1 MIEAGLLIHGEGIA
15 VPYDRFRDRVMF
27 PIHDRAGRVVAFG
40 GRAMEPGAKAKY
52 LNSPETSL
60 FHKGA
65 LLFNHHRARK
75 TAHERG
81 EIIVVE
87 GYIDAIAM
95 SEAGFANVVA
105 PLGTALTPDQCA
117 LLWAMAPEP
126 ILCFD
131 GDNAGR
137 KAAFRAI
144 ETALPLI
151 GAGKS
156 LRFALL
162 PEGQDPDDLIRAGGA
177 AAMTEVL
184 KGARAFAD
192 MLFQRESDGQQFD
205 TPESRAALE
214 RRLTDAVEPDRRRSP
229 PPSLSGRPAA
239 PPDRVFRRGPAGRT
253 PTREWRRGPFERR
266 GTPFPPRGPRIGLAE
281 APLPRAEQARP
292 QGAGAGARD
301 HDSGDRRSVIPRF
314 SRRTGRSWRRWSSP
328 ARGSP
333 PSVTRSS
340 PRRPRR
346 CNRRRRSREALEA
359 GGRAE
364 ERDRILAACRADA
377 QLVVPAGGRGA
388 FRRRACAAA
397 KPGLASAGRRVK

>member
-1 MIEAGLLIHGEGIA
+1 MIEAGLLVHGEGIA

-27 PIHDRAGRVVAFG
+27 PIHDRAGRVIAFG
-40 GRAMEPGAKAKY
+40 GRAMEPGATAKY
-52 LNSPETSL
+52 LNSPETTL

-75 TAHERG
+75 AAHDRD

-87 GYIDAIAM
+87 GYIDTIAM

-105 PLGTALTPDQCA
+105 PLGTALTSDQCA

-151 GAGKS
+151 GAAKS

-177 AAMTEVL
+177 PAMAEVL
-184 KGARAFAD
+184 KGARTFAD
-192 MLFQRESDGQQFD
+192 MLFQRESDGHGFD

-214 RRLTDAVEPDRRRSP
+214 RRLDGRRRPDRRRHP
-229 PPSLSGRPAA
+229 PPALSGGYEA
-239 PPDRVFRRGPAGRT
+239 PPRCVFRRG
-253 PTREWRRGPFERR
+253 
-266 GTPFPPRGPRIGLAE
+266 
-281 APLPRAEQARP
+281 APDRASAR
-292 QGAGAGARD
+292 
-301 HDSGDRRSVIPRF
+301 RRSASLSLRAA
-314 SRRTGRSWRRWSSP
+314 RRAFP
-328 ARGSP
+328 AAR
-333 PSVTRSS
+333 T

-346 CNRRRRSREALEA
+346 SALA
-359 GGRAE
+359 
-364 ERDRILAACRADA
+364 LAAASSA
-377 QLVVPAGGRGA
+377 A
-388 FRRRACAAA
+388 RRA
-397 KPGLASAGRRVK
+397 SRRARS